1 MTQYFIKE
9 LDSLAKTTKDI
20 AILQLAQKQPLF
32 GFPNKPAQ
40 LFNSQKM
47 NIHNIENKLTRF
59 RIYPETELACKY
71 NKPLYKTQY
80 SEILV
85 KYKNGFDMNVSKL
98 IMHRMATSHSYTD
111 ENSYV
116 SVKFQKNAGRTGGK
130 FKPQDTESTR
140 LQELSLMNN
149 TFVVQSIMTYA

>member
-1 MTQYFIKE
+1 
-9 LDSLAKTTKDI
+9 
-20 AILQLAQKQPLF
+20 
-32 GFPNKPAQ
+32 
-40 LFNSQKM
+40 M

-98 IMHRMATSHSYTD
+98 IMHQMATSHSSTD
-111 ENSYV
+111 ENSNV
-116 SVKFQKNAGRTGGK
+116 SVKFQKNAERTGGK
-130 FKPQDTESTR
+130 LKPQDTESTR

-149 TFVVQSIMTYA
+149 TFLVQPIMTYA